1 MTKLVSRFSALLLAG
16 IAASSFAAPGGPE
29 RVFGAP
35 ASTPAI
41 SSCGYA
47 SSTCARTGRYHTGI
61 DYRRPEAGT
70 AAVLAANRG
79 TVARL
84 ETMSPDDQGMGT
96 NVILEHELE
105 HGEKVYSS
113 YSHLASLTPG
123 LKVGAPV
130 AKGQVLGTMGGSGYG
145 QADYWGVHLHFEIK
159 NAPVPYSPSGRGTYW
174 GYTPT
179 RPEDFGYRDPGAFLG
194 RVSVITK

>member
-1 MTKLVSRFSALLLAG
+1 MVNLFSSLLLAW
-16 IAASSFAAPGGPE
+16 IAAANFTGPGTE

-35 ASTPAI
+35 VSTPPI

-47 SSTCARTGRYHTGI
+47 SSKCARTDRYHTGI

-70 AAVLAANRG
+70 TAVMATNRG

-96 NVILEHELE
+96 NVILEHVLE
-105 HGEKVYSS
+105 SGGKVYSS
-113 YSHLASLTPG
+113 YSHLASLAPG
-123 LKVGAPV
+123 LKVGARV
-130 AKGQVLGTMGGSGYG
+130 AKGQVLGIMGGSGYG
-145 QADYWGVHLHFEIK
+145 QPSYWGVHLHFEIK
-159 NAPVPYSPSGRGTYW
+159 AAPVPYSPSGPGTYW

-179 RPEDFGYRDPGAFLG
+179 RPEDFGYRDPGVFLG
-194 RVSVITK
+194 RVSVKPGGE

>member
-1 MTKLVSRFSALLLAG
+1 MAAPLFSLLLAS
-16 IAASSFAAPGGPE
+16 IAIVAFAGPSGQE

-35 ASTPAI
+35 VATPPI

-47 SSTCARTGRYHTGI
+47 SNTCARTGRYHTGI
-61 DYRRPEAGT
+61 DYRRPVTGT
-70 AAVLAANRG
+70 AAVLATNRG

-84 ETMSPDDQGMGT
+84 ETMSPNDQGMGT

-105 HGEKVYSS
+105 SGGKVYSS
-113 YSHLASLTPG
+113 YSHLASLAPG

-159 NAPVPYSPSGRGTYW
+159 NAPVPYSPSGGGTYW
-174 GYTPT
+174 GYTPS
-179 RPEDFGYRDPGAFLG
+179 RPENFGYRDPGAFIG
-194 RVSVITK
+194 RVPVNNLPKR